1 MFEATNCLF
10 IGNKLSVWTCFK
22 GTKCLIIVSIND
34 WRFNMANE
42 LVKYHHELNTIPL
55 RKFTPVEM
63 NLFFSI
69 VSRMREKG
77 TQTVRFSFDQ
87 LKDLSNYKA
96 TANVRFIDDLTETY
110 EKILS
115 LRFGKRSKSGLSVE
129 MFVMFTEFKI
139 DGDADEPYVDIRI
152 YEKALP
158 LLNDLDEWVRYSLQ
172 QFTELQSSYSKTMF
186 RLLKQFRTTGYAYFS
201 KEDFNE
207 LLDIPK
213 SYRETH
219 INERV
224 LKPIKEEL
232 TPLFRGLTIKKK
244 YGKGRGKPV
253 IGYQFSFKAEAKNAD
268 DFSKGERENL
278 RIKMFNI
285 EHNGELSQEEKW
297 VAKDKVLGLKIGT
310 HEADFYAQQQKETD
324 KIEEEK
330 LRQDLL
336 KELQNGFK

>member
-1 MFEATNCLF
+1 M
-10 IGNKLSVWTCFK
+10 S
-22 GTKCLIIVSIND
+22 
-34 WRFNMANE
+34 NE

-69 VSRMREKG
+69 VSRMRDKG
-77 TQTVRFSFDQ
+77 EQTVRFSFDQ
-87 LKDLSNYKA
+87 LKKLSDYKP
-96 TANVRFIDDLTETY
+96 TANNRFIDDLAETY

-115 LRFGKRSKSGLSVE
+115 LRFGRRSKSGLSIE

-139 DGDADEPYVDIRI
+139 NGDVEEPYVDIRI
-152 YEKALP
+152 YEKAIP
-158 LLNDLDEWVRYSLQ
+158 LLNNLDEWVRYSLK
-172 QFTELQSSYSKTMF
+172 QFTDLQSSYSKTMF

-201 KEDFNE
+201 KEDFHE

-232 TPLFRGLTIKKK
+232 TPLFRGLTIKMK

-253 IGYQFSFKAEAKNAD
+253 IGYQFAFKPENKNAN
-268 DFSKGERENL
+268 DFSKGEREDL
-278 RIKMFNI
+278 RQKIFNI
-285 EHNGELSQEEKW
+285 EHNGDLSQEEKW

-310 HEADFYAQQQKETD
+310 HESDFYAQKQKEFE

-330 LRQDLL
+330 LRKDILDDL
-336 KELQNGFK
+336 KSGFH

>member
-1 MFEATNCLF
+1 MSNE
-10 IGNKLSVWTCFK
+10 
-22 GTKCLIIVSIND
+22 II
-34 WRFNMANE
+34 
-42 LVKYHHELNTIPL
+42 KYHTELNTIPL

-69 VSRMREKG
+69 VSRMRDKG
-77 TQTVRFSFDQ
+77 TQKIQFTFDQ

-96 TANVRFIDDLTETY
+96 TANVRFIDDLETTY
-110 EKILS
+110 DKLMD
-115 LRFGKRSKSGLSVE
+115 LRFGRRSADGLE
-129 MFVMFTEFKI
+129 RERFVMFNEFQIK
-139 DGDADEPYVDIRI
+139 GKADVPYAEIQI
-152 YEKALP
+152 HEKALP
-158 LLNDLDEWVRYSLQ
+158 LLNNLDEWVRYSLQ

-201 KEDFNE
+201 KEDFFE

-213 SYRETH
+213 SYWNKPANIDSR
-219 INERV
+219 I

-244 YGKGRGKPV
+244 HGKGRGKPV

-268 DFSKGERENL
+268 DFSKGKQEDL
-278 RIKMFNI
+278 RKKMFNI

-310 HEADFYAQQQKETD
+310 HEADYYSQQQKESD

-330 LRQDLL
+330 LRKDLL

>member
-1 MFEATNCLF
+1 M
-10 IGNKLSVWTCFK
+10 G
-22 GTKCLIIVSIND
+22 
-34 WRFNMANE
+34 NE

-55 RKFTPVEM
+55 RKFSSVEM

-77 TQTVRFSFDQ
+77 DTTVRFSFNQ
-87 LKDLSNYKA
+87 LKELSNYKA
-96 TANVRFIDDLTETY
+96 TANVRFIDDLKETY

-115 LRFGKRSKSGLSVE
+115 LRFGRKSQSGLNFS
-129 MFVMFTEFKI
+129 MFVMFTEFEI
-139 DGDADEPYVDIRI
+139 IGEADEPYVDIKLHD
-152 YEKALP
+152 KAIP
-158 LLNDLDEWVRYSLQ
+158 LLNDLDEWVRYSLK

-186 RLLKQFRTTGYAYFS
+186 RLLKQFRTTGYAYFT
-201 KEDFNE
+201 KDDFHE

-213 SYRETH
+213 SYKQGN
-219 INERV
+219 IDQKILN
-224 LKPIKEEL
+224 PIKTEL

-324 KIEEEK
+324 KLEEEK